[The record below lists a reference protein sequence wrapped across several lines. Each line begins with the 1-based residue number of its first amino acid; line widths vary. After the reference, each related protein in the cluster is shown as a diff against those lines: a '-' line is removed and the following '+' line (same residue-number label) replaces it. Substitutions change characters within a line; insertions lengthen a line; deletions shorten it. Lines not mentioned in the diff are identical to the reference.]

1 MFPLETCF
9 LWKSIDSLGYNSL
22 VPSARSP
29 ESIYHIFGR
38 RLRELREEKG
48 VPQQELAELSG
59 LTRASIANVESGRQ
73 RVLLHQVLRFAQALR
88 VDLNTLVPQ
97 ASVLEEAEVSG
108 ASASMHD
115 YLLRLR
121 GIAGV
126 TSKEPDSK

>member
-1 MFPLETCF
+1 MFPLETCS
-9 LWKSIDSLGYNSL
+9 LWKNIVSLGYNSL
-22 VPSARSP
+22 VPSARDP
-29 ESIYHIFGR
+29 EAIYHIFGR

-88 VDLNTLVPQ
+88 VDLNTLVPP
-97 ASVLEEAEVSG
+97 ASVLEEAEASG
-108 ASASMHD
+108 ANTSMYD

-121 GIAGV
+121 GIAKATG
-126 TSKEPDSK
+126 KEPDSR